1 MYRRGHSPSKPKA
14 WFERSDGHVLRA
26 EEALVKEFYPG
37 LRFRPDA
44 DAGRMNLEG
53 DFVLQTE
60 CGVSTSIAIR
70 LLFPRNYPE
79 SEPTAFDATGRFPVS
94 ADRHI
99 IKDGQF
105 CLWLPPCSPWD
116 KDDPNRLRR
125 FLDEVTVF
133 LERQLIF
140 DATGGKIWPGDQ
152 YKHGAEGYEEFM
164 LALLDG
170 DDAHLSSLF
179 PVILGKIHP
188 GRNEFCPCGSQ
199 KKYKLCHSDAIA
211 EIVGRIGLRTL
222 EYLYNKPKDRPT
234 SSENLLGVVTECLT

>member
-1 MYRRGHSPSKPKA
+1 LYRRGRSPSKPKA
-14 WFERSDGHVLRA
+14 WFEHSDGHVLRA

-37 LRFRPDA
+37 LCFHLDA

-53 DFVLQTE
+53 DFVLRTD
-60 CGVSTSIAIR
+60 CGVSTSIPIR
-70 LLFPRNYPE
+70 LAFPRDYPE

-105 CLWLPPCSPWD
+105 CLWLPPCSAWD

-140 DATGGKIWPGDQ
+140 DATGGKVWPGDQ
-152 YKHGAEGYEEFM
+152 HKHGAAGYEEFM

-170 DDAHLSSLF
+170 YEAHLTVLF
-179 PVILGKIHP
+179 PVILGKIRP
-188 GRNEFCPCGSQ
+188 GRNEFCPCGS
-199 KKYKLCHSDAIA
+199 KRKYKYCHSDAIA
-211 EIVGRIGLRTL
+211 EIVGRIGRRTL
-222 EYLYNKPKDRPT
+222 DYLYNKPKNRPA
-234 SSENLLGVVTECLT
+234 SSGNIQCSAVA

>member
-1 MYRRGHSPSKPKA
+1 LYRRGRSLSKRKA
-14 WFERSDGHVLRA
+14 WFERSDRSVLRA

-37 LRFRPDA
+37 LRFRLDA

-53 DFVLQTE
+53 DFVLQTD

-70 LLFPRNYPE
+70 LVFPEDYPE

-99 IKDGQF
+99 IKDGRF

-116 KDDPNRLRR
+116 IDDPNRLCR

-133 LERQLIF
+133 LDMQLVF

-152 YKHGAEGYEEFM
+152 YKHGAKGYEEFM

-188 GRNEFCPCGSQ
+188 GRNEFCPCGSL
-199 KKYKLCHSDAIA
+199 KKYKHCHLDAIA
-211 EIVGRIGLRTL
+211 EIVGRIGRRTL
-222 EYLYNKPKDRPT
+222 EYLYNKPKDRPV
-234 SSENLLGVVTECLT
+234 SSENLQGSTAA

>member
-1 MYRRGHSPSKPKA
+1 MG
-14 WFERSDGHVLRA
+14 
-26 EEALVKEFYPG
+26 
-37 LRFRPDA
+37 
-44 DAGRMNLEG
+44 
-53 DFVLQTE
+53 
-60 CGVSTSIAIR
+60 I
-70 LLFPRNYPE
+70 
-79 SEPTAFDATGRFPVS
+79 PVS

-140 DATGGKIWPGDQ
+140 DATGGKIWPGNQ
-152 YKHGAEGYEEFM
+152 YKHGAAGYEEFM

-170 DDAHLSSLF
+170 DDADLSSLF

-199 KKYKLCHSDAIA
+199 EKYKRCHSDAIA
-211 EIVGRIGLRTL
+211 EIVSRIGRRAL
-222 EYLYNKPKDRPT
+222 ECLYNKPKDRPI
-234 SSENLLGVVTECLT
+234 SSENLLGSAAV

>member
-1 MYRRGHSPSKPKA
+1 LYRRGRSPSKPKA
-14 WFERSDGHVLRA
+14 WFERSDGQVLRA
-26 EEALVKEFYPG
+26 EEALAKEFYPG
-37 LRFRPDA
+37 LRFRLDA

-53 DFVLQTE
+53 DFVLRTD

-70 LLFPRNYPE
+70 LVFPRDYPE

-99 IKDGQF
+99 IKNGQF

-133 LERQLIF
+133 LSRQMTF
-140 DATGGKIWPGDQ
+140 EVTGTWPGGQ

-164 LALLDG
+164 LALLQG
-170 DDAHLSSLF
+170 DAAHLASLF
-179 PVILGKIHP
+179 PVILGKTHP
-188 GRNEFCPCGSQ
+188 GRNEPCPCGGQ
-199 KKYKLCHSDAIA
+199 NKYKHCHSDAVA
-211 EIVGRIGLRTL
+211 EIVGRIGRRTL

-234 SSENLLGVVTECLT
+234 SSENLLGSAAA

>member
-1 MYRRGHSPSKPKA
+1 
-14 WFERSDGHVLRA
+14 
-26 EEALVKEFYPG
+26 
-37 LRFRPDA
+37 
-44 DAGRMNLEG
+44 MNLEG
-53 DFVLQTE
+53 DFVLQTD

-70 LLFPRNYPE
+70 IVFPRDYPG
-79 SEPTAFDATGRFPVS
+79 SEPTAFDAAGRFPVS

-105 CLWLPPCSPWD
+105 CLWLPPCSPWN

-152 YKHGAEGYEEFM
+152 YKHGAGGYEEFM
-164 LALLDG
+164 LTLLDG

-199 KKYKLCHSDAIA
+199 KKYKHCHSDAVA
-211 EIVGRIGLRTL
+211 EIVRRIGRRTL
-222 EYLYNKPKDRPT
+222 EYLYSKPKDRPA
-234 SSENLLGVVTECLT
+234 SSENLQGSAAL

>member
-1 MYRRGHSPSKPKA
+1 M
-14 WFERSDGHVLRA
+14 
-26 EEALVKEFYPG
+26 
-37 LRFRPDA
+37 DA

-53 DFVLQTE
+53 DFVLQTD
-60 CGVSTSIAIR
+60 CGVSTSIAVR
-70 LLFPRNYPE
+70 LVFPRDYPE
-79 SEPTAFDATGRFPVS
+79 SEPTAFDAVGRFPVS

-116 KDDPNRLRR
+116 KEDPNRLRR

-140 DATGGKIWPGDQ
+140 EATGGKIWPGDQ

-164 LALLDG
+164 LALLDD

-179 PVILGKIHP
+179 PVILGKVHP

-199 KKYKLCHSDAIA
+199 KKYKHCHSDATA
-211 EIVGRIGLRTL
+211 EIVRRIGRRTL
-222 EYLYNKPKDRPT
+222 EYLYNKPKDRST
-234 SSENLLGVVTECLT
+234 SSGNL

>member
-1 MYRRGHSPSKPKA
+1 MYRRGRSPSKPKA
-14 WFERSDGHVLRA
+14 WFERSDGRVLRA

-37 LRFRPDA
+37 LRFRLDA
-44 DAGRMNLEG
+44 NVGRMNLEG
-53 DFVLQTE
+53 DFVLQTD

-70 LLFPRNYPE
+70 LVFPRNYPE

-164 LALLDG
+164 LALLNG

-179 PVILGKIHP
+179 PVILGKIRP
-188 GRNEFCPCGSQ
+188 GRNELCPCGSQ
-199 KKYKLCHSDAIA
+199 KKYKHCHSDAIA
-211 EIVGRIGLRTL
+211 EIVGRIGRRTL
-222 EYLYNKPKDRPT
+222 EYLYSKPKDRPAQQREF
-234 SSENLLGVVTECLT
+234 SAL

>member
-26 EEALVKEFYPG
+26 EEALVKEFYPS

-44 DAGRMNLEG
+44 DGGRMNLEG

-70 LLFPRNYPE
+70 LLFPRNYPD
-79 SEPTAFDATGRFPVS
+79 SEPTAFDARGRFPVS

-140 DATGGKIWPGDQ
+140 DATGGKIWPGNQ
-152 YKHGAEGYEEFM
+152 YKHGAAGYEEFM

-170 DDAHLSSLF
+170 DDADLSSLF

-188 GRNEFCPCGSQ
+188 GRNEICPCGSQ
-199 KKYKLCHSDAIA
+199 KKYKRCHSDAIA
-211 EIVGRIGLRTL
+211 EIVSRIGRRAL
-222 EYLYNKPKDRPT
+222 ECLYNKPKDRST
-234 SSENLLGVVTECLT
+234 SSENLLGSAAV